1 VTAVRLVLFDL
12 DGTLLAADD
21 TFTAAGYARLGLD
34 EEAVLDSGRYEH
46 GVLEAAA
53 ALRARLD
60 VEPDDEHLFSSTVA
74 RAMGADEPTARRV
87 ARAAS
92 AAWRDPARFSLYDD
106 VRPVL
111 EAISRAGLAIGFVSN
126 THRHL
131 ETFLAPFAVPHDFA
145 LSSLEHGRYKPCPT
159 IFQAA
164 CARAGAKV
172 AEAVMVGDSLA
183 DDIQGAAVCGMRAIL
198 VDRAGRH
205 ADAPVERI
213 RSLREV
219 PPLLGVRP

>member
-12 DGTLLAADD
+12 DGTLLEADQ
-21 TFTAAGYARLGLD
+21 TFTAAGYARLGL
-34 EEAVLDSGRYEH
+34 EQKAVLEAERYEH

-53 ALRARLD
+53 VLRARLD

-74 RAMGADEPTARRV
+74 RAMGADERTARRV

-92 AAWRDPARFSLYDD
+92 AAWRDPARFNLYDD
-106 VRPVL
+106 VRPAL
-111 EAISRAGLAIGFVSN
+111 GALSEAGLTIGFVSN

-131 ETFLAPFAVPHDFA
+131 ETFMARFALPHDFA

-164 CARAGAKV
+164 CARAGVDVGA
-172 AEAVMVGDSLA
+172 AVMVGDSLA
-183 DDIQGAAVCGMRAIL
+183 DDVEGAAACGMRAIL

-205 ADAPVERI
+205 PDALVERV
-213 RSLREV
+213 RSLLEV
-219 PPLLGVRP
+219 PPLVGL

>member
-12 DGTLLAADD
+12 DGTLLQADD
-21 TFTAAGYARLGLD
+21 TFTAAGYARLGL
-34 EEAVLDSGRYEH
+34 EQEAVLDAGRYEH

-53 ALRARLD
+53 ALRERLD
-60 VEPDDEHLFSSTVA
+60 VDPDDEHLFSTTVA

-87 ARAAS
+87 AAAAS
-92 AAWRDPARFSLYDD
+92 AAWRDPARFTLYED
-106 VRPVL
+106 VRPTL
-111 EAISRAGLAIGFVSN
+111 EAVARASLTIGFVSN

-131 ETFLAPFAVPHDFA
+131 ETFMAPFAVPHDFA

-164 CARAGAKV
+164 CARADVEVEA
-172 AEAVMVGDSLA
+172 AVMVGDSLA
-183 DDIQGAAVCGMRAIL
+183 DDVEGAAACGMRAIL

-205 ADAPVERI
+205 PDAAVERV
-213 RSLREV
+213 RTLREV
-219 PPLLGVRP
+219 PALLGV